1 MEGNVQNLGQSGL
14 YNVGIS
20 NLYLNF
26 AGKDNAKFDAV
37 YDPFLADIKFD
48 YTDFSYVN
56 PEIEEKF
63 NDVLNKQGIVG
74 KVWDFAKNCLGNKM
88 GSNAVS
94 KKLELYKKGLISEEE
109 IIDAVNKYAKGQQK
123 ALDFVADWGSTIIG
137 AGAFAFAM
145 PLCASV
151 PIALTCAAVGGAL
164 FKTGAKRLDAYS
176 AGRSYKTGPYDIATG
191 AICGFLS
198 PIVNGIGNAAVKA
211 VGTRLGLRNLTNAGG
226 KFAYNGFSG
235 AIKHFALFP
244 KQKLEG
250 NMIKKLAAWGTG
262 KTFRGIAKFGGAFAL
277 RQYVFTVF
285 SQDAISKTIIKK
297 NPLIAV
303 FGQQEIIEQIEKQKG
318 KDIDFS
324 DNIYANCVMMP
335 QQAEQMQMVNK
346 NLQALV

>member
-1 MEGNVQNLGQSGL
+1 MEGSVQNLRPQSF

-20 NLYLNF
+20 NPYLNF
-26 AGKDNAKFDAV
+26 AGKEDASFDTV

-48 YTDFSYVN
+48 CTDFSYAN
-56 PEIEEKF
+56 PEIEKKY

-74 KVWDFAKNCLGNKM
+74 KVWDFAKNCFGSKM

-94 KKLELYKKGLISEEE
+94 KKLELYKKGLVSEEE
-109 IIDAVNKYAKGQQK
+109 IIDTVNKYAKGQQK

-137 AGAFAFAM
+137 AGAFALAM

-176 AGRSYKTGPYDIATG
+176 AGRNYKTGPYDIATG

-198 PIVNGIGNAAVKA
+198 PIVNGVGNAAVKA
-211 VGTRLGLRNLTNAGG
+211 VGARLGLKNLANAGG
-226 KFAYNGFSG
+226 KFVYNGFG
-235 AIKHFALFP
+235 DAIKHFALFP

-250 NMIKKLAAWGTG
+250 SAIKKLAAWGTG
-262 KTFRGIAKFGGAFAL
+262 KAFRGITKIGGAFAL
-277 RQYVFTVF
+277 RQYVFAAF
-285 SQDAISKTIIKK
+285 SQDAISKNIIMN
-297 NPLIAV
+297 NPLIKV
-303 FGQQEIIEQIEKQKG
+303 FAQQEVIDKIEESKS

-324 DNIYANCVMMP
+324 NDMYAACRMMP
-335 QQAEQMQMVNK
+335 QQQAQIQQQNK
-346 NLQALV
+346 LTAVA